1 MGNRFVIDRME
12 KAHVH
17 FTRMWVHPHI
27 GRFYKR
33 KLSKARR
40 RAWKEKSDKHLVNW
54 ESECNWKG
62 W

>member
-12 KAHVH
+12 KAGVS
-17 FTRMWVHPHI
+17 FTEMWVHPHI

-40 RAWKEKSDKHLVNW
+40 RAWKEKSDAHLVHW
-54 ESECNWKG
+54 ESVCDEKNW
-62 W
+62 